1 MSSARRHRT
10 AAATL
15 PGEAVVQVETL
26 AHDGR
31 GVAHRDGKAVFLDGA
46 LPGEQ
51 VRFHY
56 TARHSG
62 YDEGRVSEVVEAA
75 ADRVSP
81 RCPHFGGCGGCT
93 LQHLAPDRQL
103 AYKQTWLLDNLARI
117 GRVTPDQW
125 LPPLSGPPWGYRR
138 KARLGVREVLKKG
151 RVLVGF
157 RERSGSRLAD
167 LRRCE
172 VLPPPVGDRLEALGD
187 LIGTLSIAR
196 RLPQIEVAAGDDATA
211 LSFRV
216 LDPPSDAD
224 LAKLSAF
231 GQRHQLHIYLQPGR
245 AESTRR
251 LWPAGDAP
259 LVYRLPDEGVELSFL
274 PYHFIQVNADLNR
287 QLVRRALTLL
297 DLHGHEQVLDLY
309 CGLGNF
315 TLPLARQAGTVVG
328 VEGDPAL
335 VAQAR
340 HNALQ
345 NGLNNVQFHTADLN
359 GAIGAQPWR
368 QQTYD
373 RLLLD
378 PPRSGAPTLLPQL
391 VPLQAPKILYISCHP
406 ATLARDAGE
415 LVHRYGYRLVAAG
428 VMDMFPH
435 TRHVE
440 SIALFDR

>member
-1 MSSARRHRT
+1 MSSGKPHRS
-10 AAATL
+10 AAASL
-15 PGEAVVQVETL
+15 PGEAVAQIETL

-31 GVAHRDGKAVFLDGA
+31 GIAHQDGKAVFLDGG
-46 LPGEQ
+46 LPSEQ
-51 VRFHY
+51 VHFHY
-56 TARHSG
+56 TTRHSG
-62 YDEGRVSEVVEAA
+62 YDEGRVSQVLAA
-75 ADRVSP
+75 APDRVSP
-81 RCPHFGGCGGCT
+81 RCPHFGVCGGCT

-103 AYKQTWLLDNLARI
+103 AYKQTWLLDNLTRI
-117 GRVTPDQW
+117 GRVTPDQL
-125 LPPLSGPPWGYRR
+125 LPPLSGSSWGYRR

-167 LRRCE
+167 LRRCD
-172 VLPPPVGDRLEALGD
+172 VLQPAVGDRLEALGD

-196 RLPQIEVAAGDDATA
+196 RLPQVEVAAGDDITT

-216 LDPPSDAD
+216 LDPPSEDD
-224 LAKLSAF
+224 LAKLSVF
-231 GQRHQLHIYLQPGR
+231 GQHHQLHIYLQPGR
-245 AESTRR
+245 AESTHQ
-251 LWPAGDAP
+251 LWPVGEAP
-259 LVYRLPDEGVELSFL
+259 LVYRLPDEGVELHFL
-274 PYHFIQVNADLNR
+274 PYHFIQVNAALNR
-287 QLVRRALTLL
+287 QLVRQARTLL

-315 TLPLARQAGTVVG
+315 TLPLARRAGTVVG

-345 NGLNNVQFHTADLN
+345 NGLNNVQFYVTDLN
-359 GAIGAQPWR
+359 GTIDGQPWA

-378 PPRSGAPTLLPQL
+378 PPRSGAATLLPHL
-391 VPLQAPKILYISCHP
+391 VPLQVPKIIYISCHP

-415 LVHRYGYRLVAAG
+415 LVHRYGYRLAATG
-428 VMDMFPH
+428 VVDMFPH
-435 TRHVE
+435 TNHVE